1 MTNTIHYLIVKEK
14 DKKSIT
20 YFKCSNL
27 KGFNMTPKNKN
38 IKLKDAINVNKMV
51 IINPTLIE
59 KLVNKKISLK
69 LKKLIDLI
77 INIYDSD
84 DDPGSS
90 MMIALNEV
98 ERFKRE
104 MLNKYLEFLNKEQLK
119 DLDKK
124 IKFLEQEVTVRA
136 YYLNERISYEDNYE
150 TKKSR

>member
-14 DKKSIT
+14 DKKSIN

>member
-14 DKKSIT
+14 DKKALT
-20 YFKCSNL
+20 YFECSNL

-59 KLVNKKISLK
+59 KLVNKKVSLK

-77 INIYDSD
+77 INIYDTD
-84 DDPGSS
+84 EDPGSF
-90 MMIALNEV
+90 MMMALNEV

-104 MLNKYLEFLNKEQLK
+104 IINKYLEFMNKEQLK

-124 IKFLEQEVTVRA
+124 IKFLEQEVTIRA
-136 YYLNERISYEDNYE
+136 YYLNERISYDTEV
-150 TKKSR
+150 KKTR